1 MIHNDVLSQLQLLV
15 KTSAPPLLEISQQEL
30 ELPQLVPGQKVPAH
44 VIASLPNGRF
54 EVLIADKTL
63 DMNLP
68 RNTQAG
74 DTLEL
79 VFVSPKPRLTF
90 VLASDLSA
98 VAKPLDPGT
107 TKSPVTLSETARFL
121 GGLLEKTLPGQADK
135 LDAGKLNP
143 RGEAVSTLAK
153 SAPVSAGLPADI
165 PKFAQALREAVSQSG
180 LFYESHQ
187 AQWVSGQR
195 LTAELFSEPQ
205 GRLSP
210 AMQGQNGMV
219 EHRALSTPLPGGAT
233 SHMTEPLS
241 AQIQSQ
247 TPSSA
252 SSLQDSMG
260 AKPLQPAH
268 PDTLPIVRQQ
278 IEALDSRQILWQGQV
293 WPGQSMDWTIE
304 ERAAREQG
312 SSDAQANWQTQL
324 HLVMPQLGEIGA
336 RLALHPTGLRLQL
349 DAPDEATAKLF
360 AREAPSLQQALE
372 SAGLS
377 LIEMNI
383 HRTDEQARQK

>member
-90 VLASDLSA
+90 VLASDLGA
-98 VAKPLDPGT
+98 VARPLDSGSA
-107 TKSPVTLSETARFL
+107 KSPVTLSETARFL
-121 GGLLEKTLPGQADK
+121 GGLLEKSLPGQADK
-135 LDAGKLNP
+135 LNP
-143 RGEAVSTLAK
+143 RGEPLSALAK
-153 SAPVSAGLPADI
+153 SAPVSAGLPADM

-187 AQWVSGQR
+187 AQWVTGQR
-195 LTAELFSEPQ
+195 STAALFQEPQ

-210 AMQGQNGMV
+210 AMPGQTGTAETRPVNAGF
-219 EHRALSTPLPGGAT
+219 AT
-233 SHMTEPLS
+233 AQSAPVTETSS
-241 AQIQSQ
+241 AQTQNPVTSNM
-247 TPSSA
+247 PDA
-252 SSLQDSMG
+252 LG

-304 ERAAREQG
+304 ERAAREQEG
-312 SSDAQANWQTQL
+312 AEAQASWQTQL

-336 RLALHPTGLRLQL
+336 KLALHPSGIRLQL
-349 DAPDEATAKLF
+349 DAGDETTARLLE
-360 AREAPSLQQALE
+360 REGKSLQQGME
-372 SAGLS
+372 SAGLK
-377 LIEMNI
+377 LVEMTI
-383 HRTDEQARQK
+383 RRTDEPEGKRK